1 MKKITKIEYQKN
13 NKDRLNVYLDES
25 YAFSVDMDVMIK
37 YSLAK
42 NKVLEDD
49 FIIQVLKAEEETR
62 AYSYAVSLLSRF
74 PKSEKQLMEK
84 MTEKGYDAAFIDSA
98 VSRLKEQRYLDDERY
113 TDMVINSRLN
123 TSKEGKHKIRE
134 SLYSK
139 GIDRDIINE
148 KLESISAEDELER
161 ACALGAKKLGSIKE
175 TDTRKKMVKLSNYLV
190 NKGFEY
196 GTVRKAVSRLMKKGL
211 DEFGDSDD

>member
-13 NKDRLNVYLDES
+13 NKDRLNVYLDDS

-49 FIIQVLKAEEETR
+49 FISQVLKAEEEVK
-62 AYSYAVSLLSRF
+62 AYSYAVGLLSRF
-74 PKSEKQLMEK
+74 PKSEKQLRDK
-84 MTEKGYDAAFIDSA
+84 MTEKGYDDDFIDSA
-98 VSRLKEQRYLDDERY
+98 ISRLKEHRYLDDERY

-123 TSKEGKHKIRE
+123 TSKEGKLKIRE

-139 GIDRDIINE
+139 GIDREIINE
-148 KLESISAEDELER
+148 KLGNISAEDELER
-161 ACALGAKKLGSIKE
+161 ACALGGKKLSSINE
-175 TDTRKKMVKLSNYLV
+175 DDTRKKMVKLSNYLV

-196 GTVRKAVSRLMKKGL
+196 GTVRKAVSRLMEKGL
-211 DEFGDSDD
+211 DELGEFDD